1 MKIRPATM
9 NDAKMLFGWRNDPQ
23 TRAMSN
29 TQDPVAW
36 EAHVEWLKASLSDP
50 TRDILIAEVDGPVG
64 TVRRDRD
71 VSGCIGVSMTMA
83 PEARGRKL
91 SGPMMDMATSDPG
104 RYTCGIRADNPAS
117 RRGVE
122 RAGFVFTHNADGMD
136 FFIKDRRKAT
146 MTPEQIEEKLK
157 LIDAIEAV
165 RTKNNVNWM
174 NLLRVALR
182 ADPEGTLALVREI
195 NTKDNEISELFAKLG
210 EAV

>member
-1 MKIRPATM
+1 MKVRLATID
-9 NDAKMLFGWRNDPQ
+9 DARMLFDWRNDPQ

-29 TQDPVAW
+29 TQDAVDW
-36 EAHVEWLKASLSDP
+36 ESHVTWLQASLECPD
-50 TRDILIAEVDGPVG
+50 RDILIAEVNGPVG
-64 TVRRDRD
+64 TVRRDRNAA
-71 VSGCIGVSMTMA
+71 GEIGVSMTMA
-83 PEARGRKL
+83 PQARGRKL
-91 SGPMMDMATSDPG
+91 SGPMMGAATSDPG
-104 RYTCGIRADNPAS
+104 IYTCGIRADNPAS

-122 RAGFVFTHNADGMD
+122 HAGFVFIHHEDGMD
-136 FFIKDRRKAT
+136 YFIKERKWQP

>member
-1 MKIRPATM
+1 MKLRPATM
-9 NDAKMLFGWRNDPQ
+9 NDAKMLFEWRNDPQ

-36 EAHVEWLKASLSDP
+36 EAHVNWLEASLANP
-50 TRDILIAEVDGPVG
+50 ARDILIADVEGPVG
-64 TVRRDRD
+64 TVRRDHD
-71 VSGCIGVSMTMA
+71 ASGTIGVSMTMA

-122 RAGFVFTHNADGMD
+122 RAGFGFTHQSDGMD
-136 FFIKDRRKAT
+136 FFIKERRKT
-146 MTPEQIEEKLK
+146 VMTPEQIDAKLK

-165 RTKNNVNWM
+165 RNKNNVNWM

-182 ADPEGTLALVREI
+182 ADPEGTLELVRQI

-210 EAV
+210 EPV

>member
-1 MKIRPATM
+1 
-9 NDAKMLFGWRNDPQ
+9 
-23 TRAMSN
+23 
-29 TQDPVAW
+29 
-36 EAHVEWLKASLSDP
+36 
-50 TRDILIAEVDGPVG
+50 
-64 TVRRDRD
+64 
-71 VSGCIGVSMTMA
+71 
-83 PEARGRKL
+83 
-91 SGPMMDMATSDPG
+91 
-104 RYTCGIRADNPAS
+104 
-117 RRGVE
+117 
-122 RAGFVFTHNADGMD
+122 
-136 FFIKDRRKAT
+136 